1 MNWLKEHEIDSWI
14 LKGAF
19 VLMLLFPAFY
29 SPRTDIY
36 ELSYYE
42 GFSWAYFLL
51 ALYLLLQLLWNRKKL
66 LHVTLAG
73 IGYIVLLLL
82 YNGFSLYYNHTYL
95 QWYWEQIN
103 NTIAFL
109 FLGILIGFQVKLDGR
124 KHDNVRFLIHCIV
137 LSNAASI
144 LYYLMGYSNFL
155 ICNNQFIFDKLPEGY
170 YEARHYWIYSHKSEY
185 ALMLTTFLAFF
196 LAYRKKFRNRVTF
209 CASLAVLL
217 VCLVLTHSWTGIAG
231 GVLVLGGAL
240 LDLIDWRKFR
250 LRLWHLGAV
259 CALAIVGCGV
269 AYGVLK
275 ERDLSTLGSRIPI
288 WKTALE
294 TIKEYPQGWGTRFG
308 PSKMW
313 VTEYF
318 GVNNAHNVF
327 LNQILRFSIPVGICF
342 ILLFLAIVIYT
353 LVKGRSFLMLCT
365 WLALLVIMSMDYSL
379 MSLQMALL
387 FLLVYLIMIKKRDER
402 IKRKAERDAI

>member
-29 SPRTDIY
+29 SPRVDVY

-51 ALYLLLQLLWNRKKL
+51 VLYLILQLLWNGKKL
-66 LHVTLAG
+66 FPVTPAAAG
-73 IGYIVLLLL
+73 YMGLLLL
-82 YNGFSLYYNHTYL
+82 YNAFSLYYNHTYL
-95 QWYWEQIN
+95 HWYWEQIN
-103 NTIAFL
+103 NTVAFL
-109 FLGILIGFQVKLDGR
+109 FLGILIRFRLKPDGG
-124 KHDNVRFLIHCIV
+124 KQDNIRFLIHCIV
-137 LSNAASI
+137 LSNVASI

-155 ICNNQFIFDKLPEGY
+155 ICNNQFIFDRLPEGY

-185 ALMLTTFLAFF
+185 ALMLTAFLAFF
-196 LAYRKKFRNRVTF
+196 LAYRKKFRNRFTF

-231 GVLVLGGAL
+231 GVLVLAGAL
-240 LDLIDWRKFR
+240 LDLVDWRKFR
-250 LRLWHLGAV
+250 LRLWLLGAAA
-259 CALAIVGCGV
+259 ALAAVGGAV
-269 AYGVLK
+269 AYGILK

-294 TIKEYPQGWGTRFG
+294 IIKEYPEGWGMRFG

>member
-42 GFSWAYFLL
+42 GFSWAYCLL
-51 ALYLLLQLLWNRKKL
+51 ALYLILQLLWNGKKL
-66 LHVTLAG
+66 LHVTLSGA
-73 IGYIVLLLL
+73 GYIVLLLL
-82 YNGFSLYYNHTYL
+82 YNGLSLYYNHTYL

-103 NTIAFL
+103 NTTAFL

-124 KHDNVRFLIHCIV
+124 KHDNIRFLIHCIV
-137 LSNAASI
+137 LSNVASI
-144 LYYLMGYSNFL
+144 LYYLMGYSQYL

-185 ALMLTTFLAFF
+185 AMMLTAFLAFF

-217 VCLVLTHSWTGIAG
+217 ICLVLTHSWTGIAG

-240 LDLIDWRKFR
+240 MDLIDWRKFR
-250 LRLWHLGAV
+250 LRLWHLGT
-259 CALAIVGCGV
+259 VGILVFVGGGV

-275 ERDLSTLGSRIPI
+275 ERDLTTLGLRIPI
-288 WKTALE
+288 WKTALK

-365 WLALLVIMSMDYSL
+365 WLALLIIMSMDYSL

-387 FLLVYLIMIKKRDER
+387 FLLVYLIMIKKREER